1 MREHTPHIPC
11 ICIANKIDSYIFIFL
26 VDKSV
31 TEKKFKFA
39 EENNMPFYF
48 VSAADGTNV
57 VKVFFLFILGFFW
70 SFEISFRIQK
80 KSSSRWFW
88 KWNYGIF
95 RWSLIL
101 IFFIE
106 IYILIFKNLYLILK
120 WVIMKYI
127 WFKNKFIK
135 NLINHSIIYILSN
148 L

>member
-57 VKVFFLFILGFFW
+57 VKVLFLFILGF
-70 SFEISFRIQK
+70 Q
-80 KSSSRWFW
+80 
-88 KWNYGIF
+88 
-95 RWSLIL
+95 
-101 IFFIE
+101 
-106 IYILIFKNLYLILK
+106 
-120 WVIMKYI
+120 
-127 WFKNKFIK
+127 
-135 NLINHSIIYILSN
+135 
-148 L
+148 